1 MFGEVKRKV
10 KELATNKGFEDS
22 YFSML
27 SHVKAINEPRTMAEP
42 ALPLIPAG
50 GAIEINVKHCSMFS
64 KSKGMSRDSSDVG
77 STNTTYK
84 TVEPSSI

>member
-42 ALPLIPAG
+42 ALP
-50 GAIEINVKHCSMFS
+50 
-64 KSKGMSRDSSDVG
+64 
-77 STNTTYK
+77 
-84 TVEPSSI
+84 